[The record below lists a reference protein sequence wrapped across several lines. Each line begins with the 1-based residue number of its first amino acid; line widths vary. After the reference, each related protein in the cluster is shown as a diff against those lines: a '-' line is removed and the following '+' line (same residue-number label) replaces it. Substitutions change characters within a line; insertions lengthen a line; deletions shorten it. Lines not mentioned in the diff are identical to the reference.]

1 MTETAAASQAVRHA
15 ARRALDAAT
24 NCPLAAHL
32 QAGDMTVTQLATA
45 TGLTNR
51 QVRYALQQLRE
62 AGLVTLIGSPGRRL
76 SRYERRA

>member
-1 MTETAAASQAVRHA
+1 
-15 ARRALDAAT
+15 
-24 NCPLAAHL
+24 
-32 QAGDMTVTQLATA
+32 MTVTQLATA